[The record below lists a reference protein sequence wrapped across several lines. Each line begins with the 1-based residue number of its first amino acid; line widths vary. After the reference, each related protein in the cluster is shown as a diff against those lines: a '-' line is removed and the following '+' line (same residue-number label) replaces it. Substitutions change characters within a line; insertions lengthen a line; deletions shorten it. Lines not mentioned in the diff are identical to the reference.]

1 METIPMATNKKKP
14 NNLMHIWFSLM
25 KAAFYSFL
33 ISERLGRP
41 KGKRRC
47 IITPMSEVRFQQ
59 SEQFQFLQR
68 GSIWYFIS
76 SSIKETSTVWILK
89 IFSATYSSTYTETS
103 FYYGMVLRY
112 TGVMWL
118 KNIYNSIQG
127 CRLKSSPAMRQSLNP
142 AEYIWNQ
149 ADRELSNSSPED
161 LQQLETLL
169 SNSANRLS
177 NSQQLLW
184 SCIYASDLPWKRE

>member
-1 METIPMATNKKKP
+1 
-14 NNLMHIWFSLM
+14 
-25 KAAFYSFL
+25 
-33 ISERLGRP
+33 
-41 KGKRRC
+41 
-47 IITPMSEVRFQQ
+47 MSEVRFQQ

-127 CRLKSSPAMRQSLNP
+127 YRLKSSPAMRQSLILLNTFGIKLTVNYPIHLLKICNSLKPYFQILPIDFLTLNNFYGP
-142 AEYIWNQ
+142 AFM
-149 ADRELSNSSPED
+149 
-161 LQQLETLL
+161 LL
-169 SNSANRLS
+169 TCHGSESR
-177 NSQQLLW
+177 
-184 SCIYASDLPWKRE
+184 SCTYYFCKAQ